1 MTKIFS
7 QSDSIKLPI
16 ITHYQPIVSLS
27 SGKPVGYE
35 CLSRF
40 IDKNGMGIGPA
51 DVEHMFNDRTFLFSM
66 LSKNVTDVIMS
77 GNINLDC
84 TFSINVDPLTI
95 QYDHY
100 RLLTFL
106 ETIAERENAT
116 NKIKFELTEKHL
128 NCGAA
133 SQVLEIAKD
142 IRKLGYKIVLDDFG
156 AGGANIHCLQKFDF
170 DTIKIDG
177 SMICGIEKNQEK
189 KKALRHAIKE
199 IRNIHIGDIVAEHI
213 ETEEC
218 LEIVNDLD
226 IEHGQGFLFGRP
238 TPRPTIK

>member
-1 MTKIFS
+1 MTKVFS
-7 QSDSIKLPI
+7 QSESIKLPI
-16 ITHYQPIVSLS
+16 ITHYQPIVSLTT
-27 SGKPVGYE
+27 GKPVGYE

-40 IDKNGMGIGPA
+40 IDGNGMGIGPA

-66 LSKNVTDVIMS
+66 LSKNVTDVVMS

-100 RLLTFL
+100 RLLKLL
-106 ETIAERENAT
+106 EIISTKENAT
-116 NKIKFELTEKHL
+116 NKIKLELTEKHL
-128 NCGAA
+128 NCIAA
-133 SQVLEIAKD
+133 SHILDIAKD
-142 IRKLGYKIVLDDFG
+142 IRRLGYKIVLDDFG
-156 AGGANIHCLQKFDF
+156 AGGANIHCLSKFDF

-177 SMICGIEKNQEK
+177 SMICGVEKNQEK
-189 KKALRHAIKE
+189 KKKLRQSIKE
-199 IRNIHIGDIVAEHI
+199 IRQLHIGDIVAEHI

-218 LEIVNDLD
+218 LEIVSDLD

-238 TPRPTIK
+238 TPRPSIK